1 MCLIFP
7 AAGGE
12 REFPLRVRYSV
23 PRQFGS
29 GGKVFQYMAYV
40 SRISGQA
47 GQSRNLP
54 VARDLSLGNLVDDLP
69 DLLFV
74 AEW

>member
-1 MCLIFP
+1 
-7 AAGGE
+7 
-12 REFPLRVRYSV
+12 
-23 PRQFGS
+23 
-29 GGKVFQYMAYV
+29 MAYV
-40 SRISGQA
+40 SSISGQA

-74 AEW
+74 VEW